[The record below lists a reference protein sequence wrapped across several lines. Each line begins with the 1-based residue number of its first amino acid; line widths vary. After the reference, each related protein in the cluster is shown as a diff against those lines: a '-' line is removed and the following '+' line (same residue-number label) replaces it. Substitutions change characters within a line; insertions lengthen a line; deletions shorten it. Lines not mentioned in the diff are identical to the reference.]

1 MDAKTKAAILSSAK
15 RLLTDPT
22 HDFEHAKRVE
32 KLCMKIAKAEKKA
45 DRGVLLAAA
54 YLHDVAYPS
63 DYAHHHLLGAKM
75 AERILK
81 GCSFPK
87 EKIPSVC
94 SCISKHRF
102 STAHKGE
109 TIEEKILQDA
119 DKLDSMG
126 AIGIARCYYW
136 TGQRKLPL
144 QVAHAHFPEKLLKLS
159 SLMNTKEGK
168 RIAKER
174 HKCMQKFLAE
184 LEN

>member
-1 MDAKTKAAILSSAK
+1 MDAKTKTAILSYAK

-22 HDFEHAKRVE
+22 HDFSHAQRVE
-32 KLCMKIAKAEKKA
+32 KLCMRIAKTEKSA
-45 DRGVLLAAA
+45 DTSILFAAA
-54 YLHDVAYPS
+54 YLHDIGYS
-63 DYAHHHLLGAKM
+63 RDYETHHSLGAKM
-75 AERILK
+75 AQKILK
-81 GCSFPK
+81 SCNFPA
-87 EKIPSVC
+87 EKISAVC
-94 SCISKHRF
+94 NCISKHRF
-102 STAHKGE
+102 SIAHKGE

-144 QVAHAHFPEKLLKLS
+144 EIAHKHFPEKLLKLS

-174 HKCMQKFLAE
+174 HRHMLEFLAR

>member
-1 MDAKTKAAILSSAK
+1 MDAKTKNAILLAAK
-15 RLLTDPT
+15 TLLTDPT
-22 HDFEHAKRVE
+22 HDFSHAQRVE
-32 KLCMKIAKAEKKA
+32 RLCIKIAKTEKSA
-45 DRGVLLAAA
+45 DTSILFAAS
-54 YLHDVAYPS
+54 YLHDIGYS
-63 DYAHHHLLGAKM
+63 RDYEMHHSLGAKM
-75 AERILK
+75 AEKILK

-87 EKIPSVC
+87 EKIPAVC

-144 QVAHAHFPEKLLKLS
+144 QIAHAHFPEKLLKLS

-168 RIAKER
+168 KIAKER
-174 HKCMQKFLAE
+174 HAYMQKFLAI
-184 LEN
+184 LD

>member
-1 MDAKTKAAILSSAK
+1 MDAKARNSILFAAK
-15 RLLTDPT
+15 RLLTDQT
-22 HDFEHAKRVE
+22 HDFSHAQRVE
-32 KLCMKIAKAEKKA
+32 KLCMKIARTEKA
-45 DRGVLLAAA
+45 DADILFASA
-54 YLHDVAYPS
+54 YLHDIAYS
-63 DYAHHHLLGAKM
+63 RNYENHHSLGAKM
-75 AERILK
+75 AEKILK
-81 GCSFPK
+81 DCNFPK

-94 SCISKHRF
+94 SCIAKHRF

-109 TIEEKILQDA
+109 SIEEKILQDA

-136 TGQRKLPL
+136 TGQRRL
-144 QVAHAHFPEKLLKLS
+144 QLQIAHAHFPQKLLKLS

-174 HKCMQKFLAE
+174 HKYMKEFLSA